1 MAIPL
6 FLILVGYAAGVL
18 LPLCFPAR
26 PRIQNLIAHGLA
38 AVATMGGIY
47 LGMVGLLAP
56 EPLAMSVSS
65 TLPLLTFAVRL
76 DALSSFFLLMISL
89 VGLAASI
96 YAVGYVTEWYG
107 RISIGLLG
115 SLYNAFLLSM
125 TLVVLADNGFFFLIA
140 WELMSL
146 FSYFL
151 VVTEHEK
158 SDVRYAGLFYLI
170 MTHIGTAFIILTFL
184 LLFQGSGSFSFDAFR
199 DPGHPLPDNMRTMAF
214 VLALIGFGTK
224 AGIVPLHVWL
234 PYAHPAAPSHIS
246 ALMSGVMIKTAIY
259 ALLRVY
265 FDFFGGHFPWWWG
278 FVVLVI
284 GAVSALLGVM
294 YALMEHDLKSLLAYH
309 SVENIGI
316 ILLGIGAGMIF
327 HSYDLDELAA
337 LGLIAGLYHTINHA
351 VFKALLF
358 FGAGSLLYATHARN
372 MEEYGGLLRRMPW
385 TGACFLIGAVSIAAL
400 PPTNGFVSE
409 WLVFQSLFLS
419 YQMPSLLMKFM
430 LPLAAAMLALTGVL
444 ALTCF
449 AKAFGISFLA
459 LPRSSHARHAEE
471 VPWPM
476 RVGMG
481 VLSAVCIALGLA
493 PMLVIPFLDHV
504 STSLIGRSIAD
515 KMLALDGWALAPV
528 NVEFSSLSSPVLGF
542 LLVATAALGLAL
554 VVCYGGTSPR
564 RYSKTWACGLNL
576 TSRMEYSAT
585 GFVQPIKR
593 VFSTIYQPTVKLE
606 TEFLEES
613 RYFAKRR
620 RFEFHIEPLF
630 QAYFYDPLIV
640 FVSGLAD
647 RMRIVQAGSLHLYLA
662 YIFVTL
668 VVLLMVAL

>member
-56 EPLAMSVSS
+56 EPLAMSVPS

-278 FVVLVI
+278 FVVLLI

-327 HSYDLDELAA
+327 HSYGLDELAA

-358 FGAGSLLYATHARN
+358 FGAGSLLYATHTRN

-481 VLSAVCIALGLA
+481 VLSTVCIALGLA

-630 QAYFYDPLIV
+630 QTYFYDPLIA

>member
-6 FLILVGYAAGVL
+6 FLVLVGYAAGLL

-26 PRIQNLIAHGLA
+26 PKIQNLIAHGLA
-38 AVATMGGIY
+38 AVAAMGGIY

-56 EPLAMSVSS
+56 EPLAVSVPS

-96 YAVGYVTEWYG
+96 YAVGYVTELYG
-107 RISIGLLG
+107 RISIALLG
-115 SLYNAFLLSM
+115 SLYNGFLLSM

-278 FVVLVI
+278 FVVLLI

-337 LGLIAGLYHTINHA
+337 RDDHFL
-351 VFKALLF
+351 
-358 FGAGSLLYATHARN
+358 AGSDRL
-372 MEEYGGLLRRMPW
+372 
-385 TGACFLIGAVSIAAL
+385 
-400 PPTNGFVSE
+400 
-409 WLVFQSLFLS
+409 
-419 YQMPSLLMKFM
+419 
-430 LPLAAAMLALTGVL
+430 
-444 ALTCF
+444 
-449 AKAFGISFLA
+449 
-459 LPRSSHARHAEE
+459 
-471 VPWPM
+471 
-476 RVGMG
+476 
-481 VLSAVCIALGLA
+481 
-493 PMLVIPFLDHV
+493 
-504 STSLIGRSIAD
+504 
-515 KMLALDGWALAPV
+515 
-528 NVEFSSLSSPVLGF
+528 
-542 LLVATAALGLAL
+542 
-554 VVCYGGTSPR
+554 
-564 RYSKTWACGLNL
+564 
-576 TSRMEYSAT
+576 
-585 GFVQPIKR
+585 KR
-593 VFSTIYQPTVKLE
+593 Q
-606 TEFLEES
+606 
-613 RYFAKRR
+613 
-620 RFEFHIEPLF
+620 
-630 QAYFYDPLIV
+630 
-640 FVSGLAD
+640 
-647 RMRIVQAGSLHLYLA
+647 
-662 YIFVTL
+662 
-668 VVLLMVAL
+668 